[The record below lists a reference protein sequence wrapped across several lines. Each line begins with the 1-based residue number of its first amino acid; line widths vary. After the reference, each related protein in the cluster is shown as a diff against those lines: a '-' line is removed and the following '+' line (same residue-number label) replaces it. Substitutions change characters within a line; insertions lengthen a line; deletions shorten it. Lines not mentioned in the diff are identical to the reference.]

1 MVRVKF
7 IGRHLMVKKEF
18 AEAVLSGR
26 KRSTIR
32 LGILKP
38 KYRELIVHSGGR
50 PIALVEIEEV
60 AHKKLKDLSMEEI
73 RNDGFDSLDSLIR
86 TLRKLYPRERVDPDS
101 MVTVIRFH
109 VKNTIGPGENSSV
122 ELPPAVIAR
131 IGLRYLNKELSDRE
145 LAILRVLTRTNSI
158 RRAAAELHGD
168 PLNRKE
174 IRSVLRKVHE
184 KLKSRGL
191 I

>member
-1 MVRVKF
+1 MVRVRF
-7 IGRHLMVKKEF
+7 IGRHLMLKKEF
-18 AEAVLSGR
+18 AEAILSGR

-60 AHKKLKDLSMEEI
+60 THKKLRDLSIEEI
-73 RNDGFDSLDSLIR
+73 KNDGFDNLDSLIR
-86 TLRKLYPRERVDPDS
+86 TLRKLYPKERVDPDS

-109 VKNTIGPGENSSV
+109 VKSTIGTGEYSSV

>member
-1 MVRVKF
+1 MVRVRF

-18 AEAVLSGR
+18 AEAILSGK

-32 LGILKP
+32 MGILKP

-50 PIALVEIEEV
+50 PIALIEIEEV
-60 AHKKLKDLSMEEI
+60 AHKKLKDLSIEEI
-73 RNDGFDSLDSLIR
+73 RNDGFDSLDSLIK

-101 MVTVIRFH
+101 LITVIRFH
-109 VKNTIGPGENSSV
+109 VKNTIDPGKDASI

-131 IGLRYLNKELSDRE
+131 IGLRYLNKELSERE
-145 LAILRVLTRTNSI
+145 LAVLRVLTRTNSI
-158 RRAAAELHGD
+158 RKAAVELHGD

>member
-1 MVRVKF
+1 MVRVRF

-18 AEAVLSGR
+18 AEAILTGR

-38 KYRELIVHSGGR
+38 KYSELIVHSGGR
-50 PIALVEIEEV
+50 PIALIEIEEV
-60 AHKKLKDLSMEEI
+60 AHKKLSDLSIEEI

-86 TLRKLYPRERVDPDS
+86 TLRKLYPREHVDPDS
-101 MVTVIRFH
+101 MVTVIKFH
-109 VKNTIGPGENSSV
+109 VKNTIDPDKDSSV

-131 IGLRYLNKELSDRE
+131 IGLRYLNKELSERE
-145 LAILRVLTRTNSI
+145 LAVLRVLTRTNSI
-158 RRAAAELHGD
+158 RKAAAELHGD